1 MQDAVFADP
10 KLQVSDFEFNASVV
24 NVFDDM
30 VVRSVPFYLE
40 MQRMVAELSADFVQK
55 GTRIYDLGCS
65 TGTTMVSLHQK
76 VDAEIVF
83 VGVDEAEEMLKSCK
97 NNLPK
102 HIPSRKVELINAD
115 LNKGIKL
122 EKPSVV
128 ILCLTLQFVR
138 PLKRQKLIEDIYQQ
152 LPENGALIIV
162 EKVLGEDSLFNRL
175 FIKHYYE
182 FKKRNN
188 YSETEIAKK
197 REALENVLIPYRLKE
212 NEELLAECGFRHID
226 TFFKWYNFA
235 GFVAVK

>member
-1 MQDAVFADP
+1 MQDVVFADP
-10 KLQVSDFEFNASVV
+10 KLQVTDFEFNAAVV

-40 MQRMVAELSADFVQK
+40 MQRMVAELAADFAIK
-55 GTRIYDLGCS
+55 NTNIYDLGCS
-65 TGTTMVSLHQK
+65 TGTTMMSLNQK
-76 VDAEIVF
+76 VDKNIQF
-83 VGVDEAEEMLKSCK
+83 VGVDEADEMLKSCQT
-97 NNLPK
+97 NLERVMPERQVK
-102 HIPSRKVELINAD
+102 LVNAD
-115 LNKGIKL
+115 LNKGIEL
-122 EKPSVV
+122 ENPSVV

-138 PLKRQKLIEDIYQQ
+138 PLKRQKLIEDIYRQ

-182 FKKRNN
+182 FKKRND
-188 YSETEIAKK
+188 YTETEISKK

-212 NEELLAECGFRHID
+212 NEELLAECGFKHID